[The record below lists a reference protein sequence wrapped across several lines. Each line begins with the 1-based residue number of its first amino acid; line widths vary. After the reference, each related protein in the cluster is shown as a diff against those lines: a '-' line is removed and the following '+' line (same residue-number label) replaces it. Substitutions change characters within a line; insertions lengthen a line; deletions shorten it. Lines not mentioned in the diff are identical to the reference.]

1 MYISP
6 TLNLL
11 DPLLQHVSLLIE
23 ALDRIS
29 TLPDPLIH
37 HILSFVPAID
47 VVRMSILSRR
57 WRRVWYSVPA
67 LNFCH
72 TDHMDRFHFHSQPE
86 QAFHNFVN
94 KWSTSAIWRNVE
106 ELDICV
112 ESKYFRNYYSV
123 PETALNA
130 KSLTVLKLDYLIL
143 DGSRSISLPS
153 LMSLS
158 LTCVKLDDKALD
170 NLLLGC
176 PALEKFVLT
185 RCYELI
191 DPKIASLTLKFL
203 EINDSKSFRTIEVET
218 LNLESFRYDGNCKDI
233 NLSACKAIKS
243 LSLLD
248 IMLDDESLEDLICG
262 FPLLES
268 LALYHCFDVKHI
280 VPGSE
285 EEYAYAMIIGL
296 CESSSVHSSLDLAL
310 DDSSLFCHRPYVDV
324 LPGFIYLDKLPNS
337 SPDFYSAGDEDLL
350 DDVSKERVTACFPK
364 LLCTLSDKQPKSW
377 SLAFI
382 PYHPHRAMRQLGFGQ
397 HWPHDFNFALLES
410 MIGMPPSI
418 PLAEFLRNPFSIPF
432 PLIRGW
438 WCLCCFYP

>member
-1 MYISP
+1 MATKRVKTYCTTKKDGIP
-6 TLNLL
+6 NATA
-11 DPLLQHVSLLIE
+11 V
-23 ALDRIS
+23 DRIS

-37 HILSFVPAID
+37 HILSFVPTID
-47 VVRMSILSRR
+47 VVRASILSRR

-86 QAFHNFVN
+86 QAFHNFVSECLKHRERSMRYIADSLITGLKLHIKYYVGKPALDN
-94 KWSTSAIWRNVE
+94 WSTSAIWRNVE

-123 PETALNA
+123 PEAALNA

-143 DGSRSISLPS
+143 DGSCSISLPS
-153 LMSLS
+153 FMSLS
-158 LTCVKLDDKALD
+158 LTCVKLEDKALD

-203 EINDSKSFRTIEVET
+203 EIDDSKSFKPIEVET
-218 LNLESFRYDGNCKDI
+218 INLESFRYDGNCKDI

-243 LSLLD
+243 LSLSD

-280 VPGSE
+280 RIYGQHLKSIRLDKYYEAGQKYPQFTIEAPNLVSFYYKGNLKCGISMKKLDNILIAHIVIKGPYQGQQDYYDRDWYINLMRFLLKINFSWNTTVSLHVYSE
-285 EEYAYAMIIGL
+285 EYIGVKCL
-296 CESSSVHSSLDLAL
+296 VKRKDSREGKRRVLGHLA
-310 DDSSLFCHRPYVDV
+310 
-324 LPGFIYLDKLPNS
+324 I
-337 SPDFYSAGDEDLL
+337 
-350 DDVSKERVTACFPK
+350 
-364 LLCTLSDKQPKSW
+364 
-377 SLAFI
+377 
-382 PYHPHRAMRQLGFGQ
+382 
-397 HWPHDFNFALLES
+397 
-410 MIGMPPSI
+410 
-418 PLAEFLRNPFSIPF
+418 
-432 PLIRGW
+432 
-438 WCLCCFYP
+438 